1 MWKLNESECIGC
13 SACVNACPVGI
24 LEMVDRKGEQK
35 SSIGDKQKDCTKCMT
50 CVNVCP
56 VNAIKVE

>member
-1 MWKLNESECIGC
+1 MWEVDESACIGC
-13 SACVNACPVGI
+13 SACVNACPEGI
-24 LEMVDRKGEQK
+24 LEMVDIDGEQK
-35 SSIGDKQKDCTKCMT
+35 SSIGENQDKCTKCMT

>member
-1 MWKLNESECIGC
+1 MWKLDANACIGC
-13 SACVNACPVGI
+13 SACVNACSVGI
-24 LEMVDRKGEQK
+24 LEMVDKKGEQK
-35 SSIGDKQKDCTKCMT
+35 SSIGDRQGQCTKCMT